1 MLNPGAL
8 LYSVPLLHRLVPIA
22 AELRG
27 ITIKI
32 KKLLNI
38 SMNYSVYTGLLIE
51 KIELIEYFYNLEFW
65 DSRGTWE
72 DRFKII

>member
-1 MLNPGAL
+1 VKSRKLPGNSSIIPNSKPKAQQKKL
-8 LYSVPLLHRLVPIA
+8 SA
-22 AELRG
+22 
-27 ITIKI
+27 KF

-38 SMNYSVYTGLLIE
+38 SMNYSVYKGLLIE